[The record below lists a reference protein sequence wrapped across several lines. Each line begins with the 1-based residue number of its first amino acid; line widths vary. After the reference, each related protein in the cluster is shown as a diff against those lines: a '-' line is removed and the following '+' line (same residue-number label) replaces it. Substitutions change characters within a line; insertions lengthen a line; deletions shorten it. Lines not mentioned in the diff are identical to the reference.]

1 MNSQEIYVI
10 NSIPVDV
17 SWMLDR
23 FVQVA
28 ILGLSLT
35 VILLH
40 VVVGISMMNMIFLFV
55 LYGVLLL
62 CVVYLKYKYINI

>member
-1 MNSQEIYVI
+1 MDVQEIYVI
-10 NSIPVDV
+10 NSSLVNR
-17 SWMLDR
+17 SGALDR
-23 FVQVA
+23 FVQLG

-40 VVVGISMMNMIFLFV
+40 VVVGISMMNVIFLFV

>member
-28 ILGLSLT
+28 ILGLSVT